1 MKKRVFAILMTFV
14 MVFSMLPTT
23 VLAVQGEGTTIDLSE
38 GSYTIETAGTYT
50 VSAYTG
56 ANTLTVK
63 ADATITLAGVNI
75 TAAADTSA
83 ISIESGNV
91 TLVIADDSTMTGGDN
106 GAGIYVA
113 EGASVTIQSENNAK
127 LTAIGNAGADDNS
140 GAAGI
145 GGTWVN
151 GNSGAITID
160 GATVVAEGYGV
171 HGSGIGSGSGKV
183 VGEIKIVNGANVT
196 AYGGYYANGVGTKL
210 QSSYGK
216 SDPEGSAAIGGG
228 GKTASTIANIT
239 ITDSIVVANG
249 GSKAA
254 GIGANFWCSTG
265 TITISGN
272 SNVTAQGGSS
282 SAGIGTSRA
291 GDSGVSAN
299 IIISGGTVTATGG
312 DYGAGIG
319 AGYNADS
326 LGNGAS
332 VSGLPETSITISDGV
347 VTATGGEGG
356 AGIGGG
362 YKSDN
367 VDIDITGGSVSAA
380 AGALVS
386 GKTVENGGSACGIGS
401 GANGS
406 GTFENSPAV
415 EFVEGS
421 IISVTAYE
429 DGKPAIEGVENNTL
443 GDAYDEIKAPRT
455 GTVTPAYTK
464 EVDGY
469 VRVWGE
475 GGGNAKES
483 FELKLYAGDTLIATT
498 KLNNIE
504 GIIDGDVYVT
514 WNFYYSNSND
524 SYWTTIWE
532 EGHPNSVAQPTKVEL
547 YIDGVKGAENVAKMS
562 APDDLNPV
570 VWRELGGVEQA
581 DLVETDGVYTINN
594 LKELQI
600 FRNTVNAGNNY
611 QGKTVKLTADI
622 DLNGEEWIPI
632 GTSKNPFNGTF
643 DGQNHTISNL
653 VITGSNSDVGLF
665 GRTNNGEVKN
675 LTVNN
680 AKVSGY
686 LNVGVVAG
694 TPYTTK
700 YTNITVSGHV
710 EVNGY
715 AYVGGVG
722 GKNAYANWTNVTVNA
737 DDTSYVKADSE
748 NYRTYVGGVIGFMG
762 EGGHTFQNISSNID
776 VTGSTCDVGGITGI
790 AHYGNKF
797 INVTCSGDVTTLVDN
812 VVNACESGGI
822 AGVWHNGGS
831 PVTFE
836 ELTYTGTLSAPNVEE
851 EFTFPN
857 SGLIGAPYSSTGTG
871 TIVGDIAA
879 VGSKTYSSLEE
890 AILDAEEGQSVVV
903 LRNHGD
909 NEVEN
914 RITIAKQ
921 QNVTI
926 DLNGYSLNVEG
937 FHNKGTLNI
946 KNGSLAGSTKDY
958 STVESTGTLTL
969 TDVDVTG
976 VRHAVRIEGGTAII
990 DGGEYKLS
998 GTSGMTTH
1006 AINVSDG
1013 GEVTIKDG
1021 TFTGP
1026 KGTVSDSGAAVNVQ
1040 AGSTVNI
1047 QGGNFS
1053 GGKNHTLASKGTLSL
1068 TGGTYDQDP
1077 SVYVAEGYVA
1087 AFDENTN
1094 TYFVYAP
1101 AIQVTYPVGNPVYP
1115 EGKVEYYNDMLEA
1128 VPYTT
1133 NCPRL
1138 EGATVTLLT
1147 DIEAPG
1153 IRMME
1158 NDMVLDLNGHTYTI
1172 TAGTGSQGTNT
1183 SGFQI
1188 RPEVTTVATIK
1199 NGTIKVAEGA
1209 PVVWMF
1215 NVYATGFIVD
1225 DVTVDCANMAYSYGE
1240 SCYVSVSRSGDN
1252 VQFTGTTN
1260 IINFNSE
1267 IAGDVI
1273 NVGDTM
1279 TIEDTVVLSG
1289 TIELDADATLTAREG
1304 LNVVSG
1310 VDGYGVVY
1318 NNGVYSLVACHT
1330 VTFETNGGSVVVAQ
1344 EIVSGEKAIKPENP
1358 TMAGYT
1364 FQGWYSDSG
1373 LTTEF
1378 SFDTVITTDITVYAK
1393 WSKNSSGGGIVYPTV
1408 PSYSIKVEDTENG
1421 DLKVSHSYADRG
1433 QTVTIMVDPDK
1444 GYVLETLT
1452 VLDKNGKAIELTTS
1466 GNGKYTFKMPASKVT
1481 VHATF
1486 MEDNIMLN
1494 YFVDVFASDYYYDA
1508 VLWAVEN
1515 GITNGTS
1522 ATTFSPDAVCT
1533 RAQVVTF
1540 LWRAAGSP
1548 EPVSTVMP
1556 FTDVAADAYY
1566 YKAVLWAVENGITNG
1581 TGANTFSPDADCT
1594 RGQIVTFLWRSQGSE
1609 NASGY
1614 NPFVDVADGA
1624 YYEDAVLW
1632 AVDEAITN
1640 GTGADTFSPDAD
1652 CTRGQIVTFLYR
1664 CLAE

>member
-1 MKKRVFAILMTFV
+1 
-14 MVFSMLPTT
+14 
-23 VLAVQGEGTTIDLSE
+23 
-38 GSYTIETAGTYT
+38 
-50 VSAYTG
+50 
-56 ANTLTVK
+56 
-63 ADATITLAGVNI
+63 
-75 TAAADTSA
+75 
-83 ISIESGNV
+83 
-91 TLVIADDSTMTGGDN
+91 
-106 GAGIYVA
+106 
-113 EGASVTIQSENNAK
+113 
-127 LTAIGNAGADDNS
+127 
-140 GAAGI
+140 
-145 GGTWVN
+145 
-151 GNSGAITID
+151 
-160 GATVVAEGYGV
+160 
-171 HGSGIGSGSGKV
+171 
-183 VGEIKIVNGANVT
+183 
-196 AYGGYYANGVGTKL
+196 
-210 QSSYGK
+210 
-216 SDPEGSAAIGGG
+216 
-228 GKTASTIANIT
+228 
-239 ITDSIVVANG
+239 
-249 GSKAA
+249 
-254 GIGANFWCSTG
+254 
-265 TITISGN
+265 
-272 SNVTAQGGSS
+272 
-282 SAGIGTSRA
+282 
-291 GDSGVSAN
+291 
-299 IIISGGTVTATGG
+299 
-312 DYGAGIG
+312 
-319 AGYNADS
+319 
-326 LGNGAS
+326 
-332 VSGLPETSITISDGV
+332 
-347 VTATGGEGG
+347 
-356 AGIGGG
+356 
-362 YKSDN
+362 
-367 VDIDITGGSVSAA
+367 
-380 AGALVS
+380 
-386 GKTVENGGSACGIGS
+386 
-401 GANGS
+401 
-406 GTFENSPAV
+406 
-415 EFVEGS
+415 
-421 IISVTAYE
+421 
-429 DGKPAIEGVENNTL
+429 
-443 GDAYDEIKAPRT
+443 
-455 GTVTPAYTK
+455 VTPAYTK

-812 VVNACESGGI
+812 VVDACESGGI